1 MIKSKQLR
9 LKDERRKK
17 YGENDDQKDRKA
29 FCVARNKVSTLIHD
43 AKTDYYRTKIIN
55 CAGDQQ
61 KIFEIIN
68 ELTHRKSTP
77 KLPSGSTEDLQKAF
91 SDVFIQ
97 KIEKIRQIILE
108 SIPPNQDLAC
118 GPQHQS
124 LSILEIF
131 NPATKN
137 Y

>member
-1 MIKSKQLR
+1 M
-9 LKDERRKK
+9 
-17 YGENDDQKDRKA
+17 
-29 FCVARNKVSTLIHD
+29 HD

-55 CAGDQQ
+55 CAGDQR

-77 KLPSGSTEDLQKAF
+77 KLPSGSTEDLLKAF
-91 SDVFIQ
+91 SDFFIQ

-108 SIPPNQDLAC
+108 SIPPNQDLAY

-124 LSILEIF
+124 LSTLEIF
-131 NPATKN
+131 NPATKEEIEKIIRASK
-137 Y
+137 